1 MVRFGKK
8 GKLSPGYVGAYEI
21 WQRVGQDTYELTLP
35 SELSSIH
42 PVFHDSMLKKFI
54 DDPKSILP
62 FEGLGV
68 QENLFMRRFLLK
80 SLIDKFRS

>member
-1 MVRFGKK
+1 MK

-35 SELSSIH
+35 SELSSVH
-42 PVFHDSMLKKFI
+42 PVFHISMRKKI
-54 DDPKSILP
+54 TYNPETILP
-62 FEGLGV
+62 IEGLGV

-80 SLIDKFRS
+80 SLIYKFRS